1 MDVNART
8 VTTRETISGTTV
20 PLVEGCALVA
30 VATSIAPPDTA
41 SVAQLDLASRH
52 EPHVRS

>member
-20 PLVEGCALVA
+20 PAVEGFALVA